1 MFSSMD
7 SELETHF
14 WIWSHFQ
21 PNLYV
26 WLKEEAESFRLQNTS
41 WQQLNVNTDE
51 ILQMLNWRLWPEVFL
66 TCLAVVFWGFF
77 LQKVQEKGKWKWR
90 PAPPRVPARSGPSGG
105 LTAVQHVLVLGS
117 SFTMSAICHIAPR
130 LPGNYS
136 SNPKWQRYLI
146 CTPAGREWTQQSQ
159 LALCWI
165 PKSTRSLGRPGGFE
179 HRSARADKR
188 TIRPCFSHRPVLFLS
203 AEETDLILKAERAD
217 KSLMVVRF

>member
-1 MFSSMD
+1 MFDWIISSAEH
-7 SELETHF
+7 ELTTAQRKHWWDF
-14 WIWSHFQ
+14 TNAKLASLTRGF
-21 PNLYV
+21 PDV
-26 WLKEEAESFRLQNTS
+26 PRSR
-41 WQQLNVNTDE
+41 
-51 ILQMLNWRLWPEVFL
+51 FL
-66 TCLAVVFWGFF
+66 FFF

-188 TIRPCFSHRPVLFLS
+188 TIRPYFSHRPVLFLS